1 MGGRTATD
9 EALLIGAYARSN
21 SLLHPRNAALMGE
34 FIKTRNPE
42 VWDQLVANLKKTPQ
56 RAQTEAEQAR
66 SLAESQIVNF
76 LTQNMGGGDYAEHM
90 IAAGDPIQMAS
101 LLVPYL
107 KAGKLI
113 GGAGRTTGGVV
124 REIAKTAMTEMGIE
138 SLQTLV
144 ENPDAKLSDFEQM
157 SLDYL
162 MGTLGMGAMNKG
174 VSKVMRALPGNL
186 PVPNEKNGSSG
197 DAAGGAAGTPPD
209 SGAGAQATAAP
220 AGVPKPEKAPAQ
232 AAAAEAVPQPD
243 EVPQAVTAGGD
254 KVEMAPW
261 EGNPQEVTARPDAP
275 NAPQAVGATPGG
287 GASPPGLVAQQGGG
301 QPATDSGSGSS
312 SGGSANSAGGGAGAP
327 LQVGGGGRPAAN
339 GGQGRGSSGVS
350 VSGQQGNSSQ
360 SAAKAQED
368 GANPHSKDTAN
379 EVTDNIPV
387 TKPRL
392 LNNAEWLVPQRPE
405 HVLPVWPYDP
415 NRKSKGP
422 RKVLSRKDTDEGNR
436 RGVEGE
442 NEAADILAQ
451 HGYDYQ
457 QIKERNKSPD
467 GKFAGIDDKTDAY
480 SPTKTKSVK
489 GIRGEI
495 VRKVEQQNAPY
506 VMVRLEPD
514 GQSINELFE
523 HIRKTPVE
531 GLKQLFVIKSGKLYI
546 LY

>member
-144 ENPDAKLSDFEQM
+144 ENPDAKLSEFEQR
-157 SLDYL
+157 SLNYL
-162 MGTLGMGAMNKG
+162 MGTLGMAAMNKG
-174 VSKVMRALPGNL
+174 VSKVAQALPGNL

-197 DAAGGAAGTPPD
+197 DVTGGAAGTPPEA
-209 SGAGAQATAAP
+209 GGGAQATAAP
-220 AGVPKPEKAPAQ
+220 AGVPKPEKAPAL

-243 EVPQAVTAGGD
+243 EVPEAVAAGGN
-254 KVEMAPW
+254 KVQEAPW
-261 EGNPQEVTARPDAP
+261 EANPQGVTGGPNTT
-275 NAPQAVGATPGG
+275 NAPQAVGAASVG

-301 QPATDSGSGSS
+301 QPATGGSASSMPPAQIAGSGSGSS
-312 SGGSANSAGGGAGAP
+312 SGGSASSAGGGAGTP
-327 LQVGGGGRPAAN
+327 LQAGGGNGPAAS
-339 GGQGRGSSGVS
+339 GGQVRGSSGVS
-350 VSGQQGNSSQ
+350 ASGQQGNSSQ

-379 EVTDNIPV
+379 DHQENIATSGEKKGRMLKPLVLKWDNPKSGPTYGHLFLEHGRKK
-387 TKPRL
+387 TKQQLWDRARGLGHQVGQFLDDDATASFVAKYVQDKKPSPGVHHIDL
-392 LNNAEWLVPQRPE
+392 PDD
-405 HVLPVWPYDP
+405 LPV
-415 NRKSKGP
+415 R
-422 RKVLSRKDTDEGNR
+422 
-436 RGVEGE
+436 
-442 NEAADILAQ
+442 ILL
-451 HGYDYQ
+451 
-457 QIKERNKSPD
+457 PD
-467 GKFAGIDDKTDAY
+467 GKEISGNKIFILFKSDG
-480 SPTKTKSVK
+480 SVK
-489 GIRGEI
+489 TGF
-495 VRKVEQQNAPY
+495 PY
-506 VMVRLEPD
+506 NDLFP
-514 GQSINELFE
+514 IN
-523 HIRKTPVE
+523 
-531 GLKQLFVIKSGKLYI
+531 
-546 LY
+546 